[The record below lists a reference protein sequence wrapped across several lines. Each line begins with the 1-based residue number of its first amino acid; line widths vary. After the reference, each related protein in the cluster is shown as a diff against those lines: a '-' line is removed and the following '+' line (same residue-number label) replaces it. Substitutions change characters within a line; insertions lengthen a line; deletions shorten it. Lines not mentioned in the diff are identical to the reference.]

1 MSAEA
6 AEHFARFLSAIGV
19 DVAADAEMAET
30 ANRFTKLMRERLAV
44 PAATVELRPIARE
57 RSEAAAQVI
66 VVRDIP
72 LRALCLHHLMPF
84 VGEVNI
90 AFLPQERMTGFGS
103 LVRLVESM
111 AMGPQLQERLTD
123 GLAAEVMRQLEP
135 AWVAVSISAIQTCVE
150 MSGTGRRPRTV
161 TMSTLGATT
170 PETAWPFVQRGAQPE
185 TGA

>member
-1 MSAEA
+1 
-6 AEHFARFLSAIGV
+6 
-19 DVAADAEMAET
+19 
-30 ANRFTKLMRERLAV
+30 
-44 PAATVELRPIARE
+44 
-57 RSEAAAQVI
+57 
-66 VVRDIP
+66 
-72 LRALCLHHLMPF
+72 MPF

-170 PETAWPFVQRGAQPE
+170 PETAWPFVQHRPLPE

>member
-6 AEHFARFLSAIGV
+6 AEHFARFLAALGV

-57 RSEAAAQVI
+57 RSEGAAQVI

-111 AMGPQLQERLTD
+111 AIGPQLQERLPPWPWHRAT
-123 GLAAEVMRQLEP
+123 LCPSKAEIP
-135 AWVAVSISAIQTCVE
+135 IS
-150 MSGTGRRPRTV
+150 
-161 TMSTLGATT
+161 
-170 PETAWPFVQRGAQPE
+170 
-185 TGA
+185 